1 MECRKSKT
9 TIIMTVF
16 FLSWLVCGCSV
27 DKALDDWRACWTAV
41 VALIV
46 AIVCAA
52 VLGWRDK

>member
-1 MECRKSKT
+1 MERT
-9 TIIMTVF
+9 LMTVF